1 MGACEILRIPLSII
15 IISWLWSPNQVFGV
29 LHKFLNMQDNEDTT
43 EESHEI
49 VLYCNNIQA
58 DPERGGLRE
67 LQSPPSFWLENNEI
81 SQLEKEKNLSV
92 YTFKTWINMQIF
104 LNFYLSPLSLSIPVL
119 KTFWIR
125 ICNTFIYQLE
135 LFAI

>member
-15 IISWLWSPNQVFGV
+15 IISWLWSPNEVFV
-29 LHKFLNMQDNEDTT
+29 VFHKFLNMQDNEDTT

-49 VLYCNNIQA
+49 VISYIYNTISGSR
-58 DPERGGLRE
+58 EGGGLRE

-81 SQLEKEKNLSV
+81 SQNLSV
-92 YTFKTWINMQIF
+92 YMFKAWINMQIF
-104 LNFYLSPLSLSIPVL
+104 LNFDLSPLSLSIPVL

-135 LFAI
+135 LFTI

>member
-1 MGACEILRIPLSII
+1 MWACEILRIPLSII
-15 IISWLWSPNQVFGV
+15 IISRLWSPNEVFVV

-49 VLYCNNIQA
+49 VIYIYNTISGSREGGGYGSCN
-58 DPERGGLRE
+58 PL
-67 LQSPPSFWLENNEI
+67 PSFWLENNEI
-81 SQLEKEKNLSV
+81 SQNLSV

-104 LNFYLSPLSLSIPVL
+104 LNFDLSPLSLSIPVL

-135 LFAI
+135 LFTI